1 MATPLQDWIVNLL
14 SDRDARDAFDRDPR
28 GYAEDHGF
36 HDLSGGD
43 VHDALSLLADGDYS
57 DNDYRYPSPHEWN
70 HNDHDSGSSYLRSYI
85 HENNHSWERSDT
97 DIDNSVHQRIDT
109 GGDRG
114 DRDDWDRDR
123 DRDWSRD
130 RNDDDNRDHD
140 SRDHDNWGRGDGG
153 DFHQVIDN
161 DPVVA
166 SGHGSVAAGGDI
178 RDSTIT
184 SGNGNV
190 IGHDNQAVTGDHNTT
205 AFGSG
210 DATSADLGD
219 TRIGDG
225 GAVSIGGNAY
235 GHNEDNDT
243 STRVHSSGDGSTAVN
258 VAGADGD
265 ANQSTDQSYHDDS
278 SYSHYENNSDTD
290 SHDDY
295 NSHNSS
301 DYDDSHD
308 VDVHH

>member
-36 HDLSGGD
+36 NDLSGGD

-85 HENNHSWERSDT
+85 HDNNDSWERSDSDT

-109 GGDRG
+109 GSDRG

-123 DRDWSRD
+123 DRDWGRD
-130 RNDDDNRDHD
+130 RDDDDNRDHD
-140 SRDHDNWGRGDGG
+140 HNWGRGDGG

-166 SGHGSVAAGGDI
+166 SGDGSVAAGGDI

-184 SGNGNV
+184 SGDGNV

-278 SYSHYENNSDTD
+278 SYSHYEDNSDTD

>member
-1 MATPLQDWIVNLL
+1 MPTPLQDWIVNLL
-14 SDRDARDAFDRDPR
+14 SDPDARDAFDRDPR
-28 GYAEDHGF
+28 GYAEDNGF

-85 HENNHSWERSDT
+85 HDNNDSWERSDSDT
-97 DIDNSVHQRIDT
+97 NIDNSVHQRIDT
-109 GGDRG
+109 GSDRG

-123 DRDWSRD
+123 DRDWGRD
-130 RNDDDNRDHD
+130 RDDDDNRDHD
-140 SRDHDNWGRGDGG
+140 HNWGRGDGG

-166 SGHGSVAAGGDI
+166 SGDGSVAAGGDI
-178 RDSTIT
+178 RDSTLT
-184 SGNGNV
+184 SGDGNV
-190 IGHDNQAVTGDHNTT
+190 IGDNNQAVTGDHNTT

-210 DATSADLGD
+210 DATNADLGD

-225 GAVSIGGNAY
+225 GSLSLGGDAY
-235 GHNEDNDT
+235 SRNEDNDT
-243 STRVHSSGDGSTAVN
+243 STSVHNSGDGSTSVN
-258 VAGADGD
+258 AAGSHGD
-265 ANQSTDQSYHDDS
+265 AGQYTNQSEHDDS
-278 SYSHYENNSDTD
+278 TRSSYEDNSDTS

-295 NSHNSS
+295 NSHNSGEYS
-301 DYDDSHD
+301 DSHD
-308 VDVHH
+308 VDVNHV